1 MENYKDMYLATLM
14 RKYSVGD
21 NHLLFLPVNT
31 MCGTVAYF
39 NNVPTVDENGN
50 EKFELITDKEEISEK
65 DDITTIFVDTAGN
78 NYFPISDYDFCMS
91 NADLGYMTLA
101 KITNI
106 IEDEITDMAVADTI
120 AEYTNDTQYLIFD
133 AKYDEEND
141 TFDFTPLFLDSLD
154 DVSLEDTIAKENEEE
169 NNSDTVSLTAD
180 DLLSLLADNAFD
192 LEQLRDIRSQLTE
205 TAENIKVL
213 EEFVD
218 NELKK
223 NEPEAEKPVSKIIK
237 DLKDKYNVDTFD
249 RNEVFKK
256 VSSAVISQDE
266 HIARILSELQRI
278 DVAEATGSI
287 DYNSAILLTG
297 STGVGKT
304 EMMRQIAKA
313 INRPFV
319 IVDTNQLTTAGYVG
333 LDIEEVLYQ
342 LYLDCDKDIRKAEKA
357 IIFFDEIDKKGS
369 SNKDDPHGK
378 GVLNELLKFVD
389 GTTYMAKPNIH
400 STCGINIDTS
410 HMRVIFG
417 GAFTEVYK
425 DFGRR
430 NSQIGFN
437 KTDIVKKEPNIDD
450 FVEKAQI
457 PDEFMGRC
465 SVVIHLNDLE
475 EKDLAE
481 ILVRS
486 DISEIKNQQ
495 KIFKQIGINLK
506 CSDSYINEIAHQ
518 AYLEKTGARSLR
530 GKVSASAWSA
540 LDYAID
546 HAGEFDTVTFNKN
559 TALDSKKYHIYKKEI
574 KNNMEKAKT
583 KRKSK

>member
-1 MENYKDMYLATLM
+1 MKDYENMFLATLM
-14 RKYSVGD
+14 KKYSVGD
-21 NHLLFLPVNT
+21 NHLVFLPMNT
-31 MCGTVAYF
+31 MCGSVAFF
-39 NNVPTVDENGN
+39 NNVPTVDENN
-50 EKFELITDKEEISEK
+50 EEVFEILPEYDETVENGDFA
-65 DDITTIFVDTAGN
+65 TIFIDSAGN
-78 NYFPISDYDFCMS
+78 NYFPLDDYDFLIS
-91 NADLGYMTLA
+91 NCDQCYTTLVRVTDL
-101 KITNI
+101 
-106 IEDEITDMAVADTI
+106 IEGEPTEENVQEAIQNFS
-120 AEYTNDTQYLIFD
+120 EETQHLIVD
-133 AKYDEEND
+133 AKYDDEKDEYSFTPIFLDKVFTTTEENVEEIEK
-141 TFDFTPLFLDSLD
+141 D
-154 DVSLEDTIAKENEEE
+154 DNDKEG
-169 NNSDTVSLTAD
+169 TVSLTAD
-180 DLLSLLADNAFD
+180 DLLSLLAENAFD
-192 LEQLRDIRSQLTE
+192 IDQLRDIRSQLTE

-223 NEPEAEKPVSKIIK
+223 EEAPSDKPTSKIVAL
-237 DLKDKYNVDTFD
+237 LKDQYNVDTFD

-278 DVAEATGSI
+278 DIAEATGSI
-287 DYNSAILLTG
+287 EYNSAILLTG

-313 INRPFV
+313 INRPFT

-342 LYLDCDKDIRKAEKA
+342 LYLDCNKDIKKAEKA

-400 STCGINIDTS
+400 STYGVNIDTS

-430 NSQIGFN
+430 NAQIGFN
-437 KTDIVKKEPNIDD
+437 KTEVVKKEPNIDD

-481 ILVRS
+481 ILVKS

-506 CSDSYINEIAHQ
+506 CSDSYIKEIAHQ

-546 HAGEFDTVTFNKN
+546 HTGEFDTVTFNKN
-559 TALDSKKYHIYKKEI
+559 TALDSRKYHIYKKEI
-574 KNNMEKAKT
+574 KNMEKVKT
-583 KRKSK
+583 KKKSK